1 MLKILEEQGLGNN
14 KFFGGETLNMVDLVH
29 GWLAYFIECIEE
41 LVGVK
46 LIQPTTL
53 PRLYAWVQNF
63 KQLPVIKEN
72 LPDHQRL
79 LAYLKTVR
87 DRMMANT

>member
-1 MLKILEEQGLGNN
+1 
-14 KFFGGETLNMVDLVH
+14 MVDLVH
-29 GWLAYFIECIEE
+29 GWLAYFIECMEE

-53 PRLYAWVQNF
+53 PRFYAWVQNF

-79 LAYLKTVR
+79 LAYLKIVR